1 MRARSNFFPPTRCA
15 AAAAA
20 ASREKWAATKSW
32 LSGATE
38 AHRPMVERAR
48 TRSFF
53 QQSCFIFRQIT
64 ATADVLECCCCCC
77 FGDDGGGEI
86 SSWRQ
91 KSWVTGFFLQTP
103 PAFFVHLSLS
113 LSLFLRFELFQSEEK
128 RGDDEEKKD
137 KREEWCEWVSGWARR
152 SIEKEKVK
160 RKTLPTSTTYCRLT
174 TPLSSGWLLAQ
185 R

>member
-1 MRARSNFFPPTRCA
+1 MLHSPLSLSQLLYLSLFLSLSFSGANLHLVSPLTAELCFRSASFASAEIFFSQQLFFRSRRKKMRARSNFFPPTRCA

-64 ATADVLECCCCCC
+64 ATADVLECCCCC

-86 SSWRQ
+86 SS
-91 KSWVTGFFLQTP
+91 
-103 PAFFVHLSLS
+103 
-113 LSLFLRFELFQSEEK
+113 
-128 RGDDEEKKD
+128 
-137 KREEWCEWVSGWARR
+137 
-152 SIEKEKVK
+152 
-160 RKTLPTSTTYCRLT
+160 
-174 TPLSSGWLLAQ
+174 
-185 R
+185 